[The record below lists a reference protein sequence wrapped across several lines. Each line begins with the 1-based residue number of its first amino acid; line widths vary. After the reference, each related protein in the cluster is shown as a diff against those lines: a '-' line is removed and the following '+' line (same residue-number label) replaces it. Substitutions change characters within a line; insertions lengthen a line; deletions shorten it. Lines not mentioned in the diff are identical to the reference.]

1 MGSDLVAAMERLGRD
16 TQETAEQAVEKSRSA
31 VGKAEGQVEAASGQ
45 LGQACQQGKG
55 KAQATATG
63 GQMGQAAGKAEGQ
76 AQAAGGQLKQATHQG
91 KDKARE
97 ALQAGKEQA
106 GQTATTA
113 LKTAEQVGS
122 DVAEKG
128 KCTMGQ
134 AESQAEA
141 ASEKVTDVTQ
151 QTQEQARED
160 SHGVG
165 EKLWQAAA
173 AARDTTEQGVR
184 GAAGMAGTALG
195 KMGSQLEAG
204 REAIGETVVHTYHRA
219 ADIVH
224 DGTHAVGDR
233 LWNAASAA
241 LELTGLSGGTGTAK
255 TTQETTIPS
264 EEPME
269 VQRGAEES
277 RAVASPAQKTA

>member
-1 MGSDLVAAMERLGRD
+1 
-16 TQETAEQAVEKSRSA
+16 
-31 VGKAEGQVEAASGQ
+31 
-45 LGQACQQGKG
+45 
-55 KAQATATG
+55 
-63 GQMGQAAGKAEGQ
+63 
-76 AQAAGGQLKQATHQG
+76 
-91 KDKARE
+91 
-97 ALQAGKEQA
+97 
-106 GQTATTA
+106 
-113 LKTAEQVGS
+113 
-122 DVAEKG
+122 
-128 KCTMGQ
+128 
-134 AESQAEA
+134 
-141 ASEKVTDVTQ
+141 
-151 QTQEQARED
+151 
-160 SHGVG
+160 
-165 EKLWQAAA
+165 
-173 AARDTTEQGVR
+173 
-184 GAAGMAGTALG
+184 MAGTALG